1 MLVVLMIAALV
12 GGVVTAML
20 FGITQHGFLGALIAA
35 PAGAGVLT
43 LIVALLLALRPEQE
57 EEEPELLQGTF
68 GPEES

>member
-12 GGVVTAML
+12 GGVVTPML

-35 PAGAGVLT
+35 PAGASVLT

-57 EEEPELLQGTF
+57 EEPDLLQETF
-68 GPEES
+68 GAEES